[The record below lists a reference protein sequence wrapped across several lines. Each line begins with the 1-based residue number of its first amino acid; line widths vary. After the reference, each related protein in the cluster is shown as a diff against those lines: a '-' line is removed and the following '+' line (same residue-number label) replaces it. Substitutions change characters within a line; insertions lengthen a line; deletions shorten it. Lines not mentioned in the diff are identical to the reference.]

1 MDMTKILIPSYG
13 WAYLHVVLDW
23 GNKKLVGWNLK
34 TTSKT
39 DDWLEALHQG
49 LNQQYPDGIREAMK
63 QLMLVTDN
71 GCQPTSKAFERHCKQ
86 LNLQHIF
93 TSYANP
99 KGNSDTERVIRTI
112 KEDLIW
118 PRDWQSFQQLELAL
132 QKWIRDYNED
142 FPHTTLGNMTP
153 YEYEQWH
160 RNSCVA

>member
-1 MDMTKILIPSYG
+1 
-13 WAYLHVVLDW
+13 
-23 GNKKLVGWNLK
+23 
-34 TTSKT
+34 
-39 DDWLEALHQG
+39 
-49 LNQQYPDGIREAMK
+49 
-63 QLMLVTDN
+63 MLVTDN
-71 GCQPTSKAFERHCKQ
+71 GCQPTSKAFEKHCKR

-118 PRDWQSFQQLELAL
+118 PRDWLSFQQLEQAL
-132 QKWIRDYNED
+132 QKWIKDYNED

-153 YEYEQWH
+153 YEYEQWY